1 MFILLDD
8 AKKQLNIDKSFT
20 DDDNYII
27 HLIQVAEDAISKRI
41 DRKLDEMVDPKTGY
55 LPKSVIQS
63 ILILIGQFYANREAT
78 INVSANEIP
87 IGLNWLADLNKK
99 YLMV

>member
-1 MFILLDD
+1 MYILLDT
-8 AKKQLNIDKSFT
+8 AKQHLNVDKDFHE
-20 DDDNYII
+20 DDNYIL
-27 HLIQVAEDAISKRI
+27 HLIQVSEDAIAKRI
-41 DRKLDEMVDPKTGY
+41 DQKLEDIVDPKTGY